1 MANLARDPVLTRP
14 VVAPRVNQHYQA
26 PNLNTSTLAPV
37 TQAPFVGR
45 FTDQI
50 RARPVKQP
58 TDYNN
63 LLSNTLYASSQ
74 LSPFFLDLGQPTIAR
89 AKPQQIYSVNLQ
101 TTTLAP
107 AVGGAPFKPTLFD
120 QVRAV
125 RDPLV
130 DQFPNLITSTLF
142 TSTQQAPFNT
152 VMVVRGNDRR
162 SNQIDQ
168 PPNLLTS
175 ELFQATQ
182 QNPFQPYQW
191 PTARAVAPTRQVDW
205 YNLLSNTL
213 AAPVVVNP
221 FVPYQWP
228 SARSTPPIRQ
238 VDNLNL
244 LTSTLAPVVVV
255 NPFVPYDWPI
265 ARGRKVQQ
273 PDLVGSF
280 NVLQPAEAPVFRWD
294 WQNPVLAR
302 RVAQPIAPQNELTLT
317 LSLPNIQ
324 PPTPYMWPQAHP
336 APRPVEQWAFHYP
349 LPLGIPLITSR
360 MGGVDHIFVVQASNT
375 VYRVSP
381 VSKPKKV

>member
-26 PNLNTSTLAPV
+26 PNLNTSTLAPI

-50 RARPVKQP
+50 RSRLVKQP

-63 LLSNTLYASSQ
+63 LLSNTLYAASVTA
-74 LSPFFLDLGQPTIAR
+74 PFFLDLGQPTVGKGR
-89 AKPQQIYSVNLQ
+89 AQQVEPPNLL
-101 TTTLAP
+101 TLAP
-107 AVGGAPFKPTLFD
+107 VVAGTPFRPMVFD
-120 QVRAV
+120 QVRTV

-142 TSTQQAPFNT
+142 DATQQSPFKPI
-152 VMVVRGNDRR
+152 MVVRGNDRR

-191 PTARAVAPTRQVDW
+191 PTARAVAPTRQIDW

-213 AAPVVVNP
+213 APPVVVNP
-221 FVPYQWP
+221 FVPYHWP
-228 SARSTPPIRQ
+228 
-238 VDNLNL
+238 V
-244 LTSTLAPVVVV
+244 
-255 NPFVPYDWPI
+255 
-265 ARGRKVQQ
+265 ARGRIAEQ
-273 PDLVGSF
+273 PEATSNWL
-280 NVLQPAEAPVFRWD
+280 VLQPTPVAYRWD

-302 RVAQPIAPQNELTLT
+302 RVQQPIAPQNELTLT

-336 APRPVEQWAFHYP
+336 AQRPVEQWSFHIP
-349 LPLGIPLITSR
+349 LPLGIPESVSTGDGISVRRRRLGR
-360 MGGVDHIFVVQASNT
+360 R
-375 VYRVSP
+375 YRAYDA
-381 VSKPKKV
+381 KV

>member
-50 RARPVKQP
+50 RARLVKQP

-63 LLSNTLYASSQ
+63 LLSNTLYAASVTA
-74 LSPFFLDLGQPTIAR
+74 PFFLDLGQPTVGKGR
-89 AKPQQIYSVNLQ
+89 AQQVEPPNLL
-101 TTTLAP
+101 TLAP
-107 AVGGAPFKPTLFD
+107 VVAGTPFRPMVFD
-120 QVRAV
+120 QVRTV

-142 TSTQQAPFNT
+142 DATQQSPFKPI
-152 VMVVRGNDRR
+152 MVVRGNDRR

-228 SARSTPPIRQ
+228 SARPLAPIRQ

-244 LTSTLAPVVVV
+244 LTTTLAPIVVV
-255 NPFVPYDWPI
+255 NPFVPYDWPV
-265 ARGRKVQQ
+265 ARPRRVAQ

-280 NVLQPAEAPVFRWD
+280 NVLQPAEVPVFRWD
-294 WQNPVLAR
+294 WQSPVLAR

-336 APRPVEQWAFHYP
+336 ATRPVEQWAFHFP
-349 LPLGIPLITSR
+349 LPLGMPLITSR
-360 MGGVDHIFVVQASNT
+360 MGGADHIFVVQASNT